1 MSIRG
6 FRRIR
11 RPLCGILIL
20 AFLFAF
26 SDLPLL
32 ARDGDEPAVRV
43 SNQDIR
49 IEGDVAFISYDLE
62 GPDGGTYVI
71 AVELRRESDPSFSF
85 IPSGLSGD
93 IGDVKSPGPKKIIR
107 WEYLKDFPVG
117 LHGEDFY
124 VTISA
129 RRSGGFPWVL
139 VGLGS
144 AAVAGAIVAVI
155 SAKSSGPA
163 SPAAQQPLPLPP
175 ARNQ

>member
-1 MSIRG
+1 MSMRG
-6 FRRIR
+6 IRRIQ
-11 RPLCGILIL
+11 RPLCGVLIL
-20 AFLFAF
+20 TFLSAFA
-26 SDLPLL
+26 DLPAL
-32 ARDGDEPAVRV
+32 ARDGDEPVLRV

-62 GPDGGTYVI
+62 GPDGGTYAI

-85 IPSGLSGD
+85 IPTGLSGD

-107 WEYLKDFPVG
+107 WEYLRDFPVG

-124 VTISA
+124 FTISA

-144 AAVAGAIVAVI
+144 AAVAGAVVAI
-155 SAKSSGPA
+155 MSAKSSGAP
-163 SPAAQQPLPLPP
+163 SPAAPQELPVPP
-175 ARNQ
+175 AR